1 MGGNLFDVPVV
12 GGVTL
17 GLILTVNIIVVRYV
31 MQYMRETREEYVKKM
46 TQAIIEAEYQKTE
59 NMRLRYQLE
68 RLGIRVGK
76 KII

>member
-17 GLILTVNIIVVRYV
+17 GLFLTVNIIVVRYV